1 MINAFERLARSNHSI
16 ACSGATLR
24 AVGNRDDLLAG
35 AKRCLLERGY
45 AASTVRDIATEAGVS
60 MAAIGYHYGSREALL
75 TRAMDD
81 LIDDWGRAIAT
92 SMGAA
97 TDPRDMWARMI
108 SSFAANRALFVASLD
123 AAVLAGRSEPLRE
136 LLANSLEQGRAGAAA
151 AVLGVDEDGLD
162 PTTIRT
168 TGSAQLALVTGMLV
182 QHLCDP
188 GRAPSADDLL
198 IGLRRLADPT

>member
-1 MINAFERLARSNHSI
+1 MLNAFERLAQSNQSI

-24 AVGNRDDLLAG
+24 VVGNRDDLLAG

-75 TRAMDD
+75 TRAMND
-81 LIDDWGRAIAT
+81 LIDEWGQATAT

-97 TDPRDMWARMI
+97 GDPRDIWARMI
-108 SSFAANRALFVASLD
+108 SSFAANRALFVASLE

-136 LLANSLEQGRAGAAA
+136 LLANSLEQGRAGSAA
-151 AVLGVDEDGLD
+151 AVLGVNEDDLD
-162 PTTIRT
+162 PAEIRT

-198 IGLRRLADPT
+198 TGLRRLADSA